1 MIVQPIFLR
10 GRADDRQSRAFP
22 ILHAIIQKH
31 RETLAMTRTFLKS
44 FAWPL
49 LLVMLLTT
57 TTALARAEAKK
68 ASDIRIV
75 FVTHGEASDTY
86 WSVVKNG
93 VLDGQKAMGSNVEY
107 FAPEVWDVVKM
118 AKLIDTAIASKPDGL
133 VVTIPDMQAIG
144 SRVKKAADAGI
155 PVIVIDTGEA
165 EVPKVGAKFYIGPGP
180 YLESGRQAAKHLR
193 AEGVTHGVCINH
205 EVGNAGNDEACAGFV
220 EGMEGKADI
229 LAVTMD
235 PTEVQTRVEAYLSAK
250 PDTNGAFALGPSSAV
265 PTLAALKNRRLTG
278 KVKFGTFN
286 LTPEILKA
294 LINGEMSFAIDFQQY
309 LLGYLPVV
317 FLTMNSLYQ
326 TMPTANVYT
335 GPSFV
340 TGKEAAQ
347 VLELSKVGIR

>member
-1 MIVQPIFLR
+1 M
-10 GRADDRQSRAFP
+10 
-22 ILHAIIQKH
+22 KW
-31 RETLAMTRTFLKS
+31 TLLKS
-44 FAWPL
+44 LAL
-49 LLVMLLTT
+49 SLAAVMTVATT
-57 TTALARAEAKK
+57 LSLASAEPKK
-68 ASDIRIV
+68 ASDVRIV

-93 VLDGQKAMGSNVEY
+93 LLDGQKAMGSKVEY

-118 AKLIDTAIASKPDGL
+118 AKLMDTAIASKPDGL

-144 SRVKKAADAGI
+144 SRVKKAVDAGI
-155 PVIVIDTGEA
+155 PVIVIDTGEDEA
-165 EVPKVGAKFYIGPGP
+165 PKVGAKFYIGPGS
-180 YLESGRQAAKHLR
+180 YHESGRQAAQHLR
-193 AEGVTHGVCINH
+193 AEGVTFGVCINH
-205 EVGNAGNDEACAGFV
+205 EVGNAGNDEACVGFQ
-220 EGMEGKADI
+220 EGMEGKAEV

-235 PTEVQTRVEAYLSAK
+235 PTEVQTRVEAYFAAH

-265 PTLAALKNRRLTG
+265 PTLNALKNRRLTG

-294 LINGEMSFAIDFQQY
+294 LSDGEMSFAIDFQQY

-335 GPSFV
+335 GPAFV

-347 VLELSKVGIR
+347 ILELSKVGIR

>member
-1 MIVQPIFLR
+1 M
-10 GRADDRQSRAFP
+10 
-22 ILHAIIQKH
+22 IQKLLM
-31 RETLAMTRTFLKS
+31 LASACVATTG
-44 FAWPL
+44 L
-49 LLVMLLTT
+49 LL
-57 TTALARAEAKK
+57 AQPGLADERK

-86 WSVVKNG
+86 WSAVKNG
-93 VLDGQKAMGSNVEY
+93 VLDGQKAMGSTVNY

-118 AKLIDTAIASKPDGL
+118 GKLIDTAIASKPDGL
-133 VVTIPDMQAIG
+133 VVTIPDVQAIG

-155 PVIVIDTGEA
+155 PVIVIDTGEDQVA
-165 EVPKVGAKFYIGPGP
+165 DVGARLYIGPGS
-180 YLESGRQAAKHLR
+180 YLESGRRAAAKLR
-193 AEGVTHGVCINH
+193 MEGVTHGVCINH
-205 EVGNAGNDEACAGFV
+205 EVGNAGNDASCVGFA
-220 EGMEGKADI
+220 EGMEGKADV

-235 PTEVQTRVEAYLSAK
+235 PTEVQTRVEAYFASH

-265 PTLAALKNRRLTG
+265 PTLSAIKNRRLTG

-286 LTPEILKA
+286 LTPEILEA
-294 LINGEMSFAIDFQQY
+294 LSAGEMSFAIDFQQY

-347 VLELSKVGIR
+347 VLELSKRGIR